1 MIASLL
7 AAALRIAA
15 PLPAWAEVPLP
26 SYRDALVS
34 EAWRNANELLEA
46 GLPDKAAESA
56 QAFEDAVAPDG
67 SLEYL
72 IGLSWYV
79 RRDFAQATTHYQKA
93 LALDPTLGE
102 AWYDLGEL
110 QLSSGAFDDA
120 RTSFQ
125 HVAELVT
132 DGAHAYLGPQRLAE
146 VAAHQHDPLAF
157 ETHLHEALRRGFSF
171 RSIAG
176 LANWRAFYADPAMQ
190 DSVTKMITVYG
201 DEATLKS
208 LQ

>member
-1 MIASLL
+1 MIVLGL
-7 AAALRIAA
+7 VLGT
-15 PLPAWAEVPLP
+15 AWAEVPLP

-34 EAWRNANELLEA
+34 EAWGQANDLIEA
-46 GLPDKAAESA
+46 GLPEQAAASA
-56 QAFEDAVAPDG
+56 QAFEDTVEPAG

-79 RRDFAQATTHYQKA
+79 RRDFAQATAHYQKA
-93 LALDPTLGE
+93 LALDPKLGE

-110 QLSSGAFDDA
+110 QLSAGAFDDA

-125 HVAELVT
+125 HVSELVT

-146 VAAHQHDPLAF
+146 VAAHQHDPVAF
-157 ETHLHEALRRGFSF
+157 EDNLHEALRRGFSF

-176 LANWRAFYADPAMQ
+176 LENWRGFYADPALQ

-201 DEATLKS
+201 DEATLTS

>member
-1 MIASLL
+1 MIGSLF
-7 AAALRIAA
+7 AAAIAW
-15 PLPAWAEVPLP
+15 PALAEVPLP

-46 GLPDKAAESA
+46 GLPDQAAASA
-56 QAFEDAVAPDG
+56 QAFEDAVEPDG

-79 RRDFAQATTHYQKA
+79 RHDFVQAKAHYEKA

-110 QLSSGAFDDA
+110 QLSAGDFDAA
-120 RTSFQ
+120 RASFQ
-125 HVAELVT
+125 HVAGLVT
-132 DGAHAYLGPQRLAE
+132 TGKHAYLGPQRLAE

-157 ETHLHEALRRGFSF
+157 ETHVHEALRRGFSF

-176 LANWRAFYADPAMQ
+176 LENWRRFYADPVLQ
-190 DSVTKMITVYG
+190 DSVTKMVTVYG
-201 DEATLKS
+201 DDATLKS